1 MFEYYQIYWIKI
13 HYFHFTLIRFTNQNR
28 TELELAMMELPRDY
42 TFAWN
47 EVFGSSAMTS
57 NRWRVETSS
66 WKQFEIPPQKT
77 EKSCKQIVY
86 LRSRKYTKLKTSY
99 SSPSFSCKAKRIV
112 FQRGNEIQEKVDVFV
127 RVCMS
132 TRIARETLANI
143 TIFQIPWEKQS
154 NDFMEI
160 GISDDCLVIVQFQ
173 MLEIR
178 RYVNESSTWH

>member
-13 HYFHFTLIRFTNQNR
+13 HYFSTISQIKI
-28 TELELAMMELPRDY
+28 ELNYNSQSRNCHGIIHSLEKRSLVLMQL
-42 TFAWN
+42 
-47 EVFGSSAMTS
+47 TS
-57 NRWRVETSS
+57 NRWCVEMSS

-86 LRSRKYTKLKTSY
+86 LRSRKYTKLKTGY

-112 FQRGNEIQEKVDVFV
+112 FQRGNEIQENMDVFKRLCV
-127 RVCMS
+127 S

-154 NDFMEI
+154 KDFMEI
-160 GISDDCLVIVQFQ
+160 GILNDCLVIVQFQ
-173 MLEIR
+173 TLEIR
-178 RYVNESSTWH
+178 RYVDESSNWR